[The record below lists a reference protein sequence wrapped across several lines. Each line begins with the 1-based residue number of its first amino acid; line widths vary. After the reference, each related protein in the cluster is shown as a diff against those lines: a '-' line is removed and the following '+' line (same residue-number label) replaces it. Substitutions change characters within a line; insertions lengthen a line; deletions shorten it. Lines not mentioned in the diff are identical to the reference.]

1 MPLDKAVLFNLLK
14 NFDEEAKEKITLVAV
29 GGTAMTL
36 LDLKVSTLDIDFT
49 VPRSDKPEFD
59 RVRNLVPH
67 GFKIDVYVDG
77 SVFCNTLP
85 DDYLD
90 RSSEIRNFNKI
101 FLRALHPVDIIV
113 TKIGRLNDRDI
124 QDIQA
129 CISSCNIKKEEIA
142 ARAANII
149 YVGREEDYQYNLQWV
164 IANLYSH

>member
-1 MPLDKAVLFNLLK
+1 MPLDKEVLFNLLK

-36 LDLKVSTLDIDFT
+36 LDIKVSTLDVDFT
-49 VPRSDKPEFD
+49 VPRNDKPEFD
-59 RVRNLVPH
+59 RVRNSIPH

-101 FLRALHPVDIIV
+101 FLRALHPVDIVV
-113 TKIGRLNDRDI
+113 TKIGRLSDRDV
-124 QDIQA
+124 QDIEA
-129 CISSCNIKKEEIA
+129 CISRCNIKKEEIV

-149 YVGREEDYQYNLQWV
+149 YVGREEDYQYHLQWV
-164 IANLYSH
+164 TANLYSN